1 MKFLNAPKITFFL
14 FTLATV
20 ISCGKEE
27 VLPPDNLIGQWNVY
41 SITDTSGSVIVW
53 DELVADLVNLIPTYS
68 CMEFT
73 ASVTEQL
80 VTTRYVLADENST
93 ACKSPIVSAYT
104 WLVDTDSGNYYFTQ
118 GNITNEYLISFSN
131 SNNRMTWVDQTNG
144 TITVWDREQ
153 QTTTTE

>member
-1 MKFLNAPKITFFL
+1 MKFLNAHKITFFL
-14 FTLATV
+14 FTLATI

-80 VTTRYVLADENST
+80 VTTRYVLADENYT